1 MGREKQLIYAR
12 KSDRHPYID
21 KFLLWVP
28 VTLSGEIYEVNT
40 AEVSASWYPL
50 VVIAISVARYG
61 ITYAIKK
68 YGKST
73 VTKAT
78 NKYGKKATAQTL
90 KKVQFA
96 SKAKFDGHWR
106 DHKKEFPGYTQSKY
120 LTRAQAL
127 AGTTGKHILTKKRAN
142 GDILKY
148 NKDTNELLI
157 LDKNDVIKTL
167 FKPKHPNKLKG
178 YEYFKR
184 Q

>member
-1 MGREKQLIYAR
+1 MASSSSVGFPPTICCNLGSVA
-12 KSDRHPYID
+12 
-21 KFLLWVP
+21 LP

-142 GDILKY
+142 GDILKD

-157 LDKNDVIKTL
+157 L
-167 FKPKHPNKLKG
+167 
-178 YEYFKR
+178 
-184 Q
+184 